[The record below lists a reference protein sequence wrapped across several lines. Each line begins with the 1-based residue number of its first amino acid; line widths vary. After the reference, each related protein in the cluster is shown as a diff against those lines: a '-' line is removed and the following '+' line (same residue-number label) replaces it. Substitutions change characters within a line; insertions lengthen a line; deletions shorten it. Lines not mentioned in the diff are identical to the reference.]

1 MAVIGINECV
11 FVSCV
16 VMRFEVWSLE
26 LCGLLV
32 FLAMCFGGVHKCIG
46 VVRVG
51 GVVSD
56 AFDV

>member
-1 MAVIGINECV
+1 MIGINDCV
-11 FVSCV
+11 FLSCV
-16 VMRFEVWSLE
+16 VLRFEVWSLE

-32 FLAMCFGGVHKCIG
+32 YQARCFGGVHKCIS
-46 VVRVG
+46 VVCVG